1 MSETMERH
9 FKALELDKI
18 LHLLAVETSC
28 NGAAELAQNMN
39 PSLSQV
45 KRLLT
50 ETDEAHTMMAR
61 FGAPSFGGLKD
72 VSNSLRRAEA
82 GGTLNMT
89 ELLRI
94 ATVLRTLRGI
104 VDWRSKSEGVKS
116 VLDDRFDAIMP
127 NKYLEDRINHAILSE
142 EEMAD
147 NASPQLA
154 TIRRKI
160 RSASSRAREQLEKM
174 VRSPVT

>member
-1 MSETMERH
+1 MSETVQRH
-9 FKALELDKI
+9 LKALELDKI
-18 LHLLAVETSC
+18 LHLLAEETAC
-28 NGAAELAQNMN
+28 DAAAELAVNLR
-39 PSLSQV
+39 PATSLSQV

-82 GGTLNMT
+82 GGTLNMG

-94 ATVLRTLRGI
+94 SMVLRTLRGI

-116 VLDDRFDAIMP
+116 ILDDRFDAIMP
-127 NKYLEDRINHAILSE
+127 NKYLEERINHAILSE

-147 NASPQLA
+147 SASPQLA
-154 TIRRKI
+154 TIRRKN
-160 RSASSRAREQLEKM
+160 RSESSRQREQL
-174 VRSPVT
+174 

>member
-18 LHLLAVETSC
+18 LHLLAEETSC
-28 NGAAELAQNMN
+28 DAAAELAQNLR
-39 PSLSQV
+39 PSTSLSQV

-127 NKYLEDRINHAILSE
+127 N
-142 EEMAD
+142 
-147 NASPQLA
+147 
-154 TIRRKI
+154 
-160 RSASSRAREQLEKM
+160 
-174 VRSPVT
+174 